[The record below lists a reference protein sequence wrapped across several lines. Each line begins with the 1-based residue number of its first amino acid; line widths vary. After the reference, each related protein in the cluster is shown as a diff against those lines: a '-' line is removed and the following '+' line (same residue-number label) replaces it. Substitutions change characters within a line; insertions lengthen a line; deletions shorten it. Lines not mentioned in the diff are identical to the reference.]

1 MFVFVL
7 FKQKTAYEMRISDLS
22 SDVCSSD
29 LPLNLAVP
37 QLPCARFAFSR
48 PAFGRRHLLLYGQTE
63 FLGLQLA
70 DFIAKAPRLLE
81 FQIGCGRAH
90 LLFQIL
96 DIGTQIMA
104 DHMRAVLQ
112 RSEEHTSELQSQI
125 RNSYAV

>member
-1 MFVFVL
+1 MFFF
-7 FKQKTAYEMRISDLS
+7 FKQKTAYEMRISDWS

-29 LPLNLAVP
+29 L
-37 QLPCARFAFSR
+37 
-48 PAFGRRHLLLYGQTE
+48 

-112 RSEEHTSELQSQI
+112 ANVDRHLVFAGDMSDDVADMLLHRRRGDAVLLIIGELLFAPAI
-125 RNSYAV
+125 GLV

>member
-1 MFVFVL
+1 MYLGLWFIFFF
-7 FKQKTAYEMRISDLS
+7 FKQKTAYEMRISDWS

-29 LPLNLAVP
+29 LL
-37 QLPCARFAFSR
+37 F
-48 PAFGRRHLLLYGQTE
+48 GQTE

-112 RSEEHTSELQSQI
+112 ANVDRHLVFAGDMSDDVADMLLHRRRGEIGRAH
-125 RNSYAV
+125 V

>member
-1 MFVFVL
+1 MVRPPPRSTRTDTL
-7 FKQKTAYEMRISDLS
+7 FPYTTLFRS
-22 SDVCSSD
+22 
-29 LPLNLAVP
+29 
-37 QLPCARFAFSR
+37 
-48 PAFGRRHLLLYGQTE
+48 
-63 FLGLQLA
+63 LA

-112 RSEEHTSELQSQI
+112 ANVDRHLVFAGDMSDDVADMLLHRRRGDAVLLIIGELLFAPAI
-125 RNSYAV
+125 GLV

>member
-1 MFVFVL
+1 
-7 FKQKTAYEMRISDLS
+7 MRISDWS

-29 LPLNLAVP
+29 LPPAYFPLNLAVP

-81 FQIGCGRAH
+81 FQIGFGRPH

-96 DIGTQIMA
+96 DIGTQIIA
-104 DHMRAVLQ
+104 H
-112 RSEEHTSELQSQI
+112 
-125 RNSYAV
+125 RNTDGSGKSVQ